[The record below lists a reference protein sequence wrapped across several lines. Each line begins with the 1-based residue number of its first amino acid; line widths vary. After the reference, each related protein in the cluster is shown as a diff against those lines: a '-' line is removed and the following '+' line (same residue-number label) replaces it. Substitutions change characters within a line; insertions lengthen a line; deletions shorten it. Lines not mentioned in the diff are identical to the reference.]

1 MATKKVNIDIIAK
14 DKSKQALNKI
24 RGNLDGL
31 KKSVF
36 NLRNAFIGL
45 GAGLVIRS
53 IVNTGKEIEALQ
65 VRLKFLFGS
74 VEEGSKA
81 FEEMTKYASKVPFS
95 LAEIQK
101 GSGSLA
107 VVAKDAEHLGKLM
120 EMTGNAAALTGLDFA
135 TTADQIQRSLSGGIA
150 ASILFRERGLK
161 ALLGFKQGA
170 RVTAE
175 ETAKVFEEQLGK
187 GGKFYGVT
195 DDLAKTLE
203 GTLSMIGD
211 KVFNFKRVIL
221 EAGFFPELKK
231 QFKTLDDFLA
241 NESKLLDKMATK
253 IGKGLAIAVREL
265 SEAIIFVKDNVDK
278 FALALG
284 GLIALKVAG
293 FFYATMIGLNS
304 LTTAMWAFNF
314 ATKKNIIFGSIMVF
328 AGAMGFLI
336 KKFLEFKGALDVSSM
351 SIDEMEEKIKDLENR
366 KLTGDFF
373 DLGIDDDDQF
383 ATEKITNQIN
393 FLTEAIKQKK
403 NAIVASGGPQKH
415 ANELIDKY
423 FKHTLKLKEEKAAL
437 IKEVEHYNGSIKHAN
452 ELVEKYFQIVTK
464 AKNTVKE
471 YGVNMDHLNELMGK
485 YNIYTVEGEDST
497 DNLTQSMTHLNEL
510 MGKYNIYTV
519 DALDNSKTLW
529 GSFKTGFTDTFSDAI
544 NLTLQFEKAGKRAF
558 TSFDKELRNA
568 LRNGKFNFNE
578 FARSVIIDL
587 TAIIIKQQMILLLQK
602 AIAMFKTFS
611 FGFGFF
617 EKGTMASANTFQHG
631 GFAKKGQPAIVG
643 EAGPELI
650 IPRNNS
656 EVIPNNKLSDLG
668 KNVTVNF
675 NINTVDARGFNE
687 LLVNSRGVIV
697 NMINSAVNEKGR
709 MAIV

>member
-253 IGKGLAIAVREL
+253 IGKGLAIAVKSL
-265 SEAIIFVKDNVDK
+265 SEAIIFVKENVDK

-284 GLIALKVAG
+284 ALIALKVAG
-293 FFYATMIGLNS
+293 FFYAIVTALAS
-304 LTTAMWAFNF
+304 LTVGMKAFNF
-314 ATKKNIIFGSIMVF
+314 ATKKNIIFGSMVVF
-328 AGAMGFLI
+328 AGA
-336 KKFLEFKGALDVSSM
+336 
-351 SIDEMEEKIKDLENR
+351 
-366 KLTGDFF
+366 
-373 DLGIDDDDQF
+373 
-383 ATEKITNQIN
+383 
-393 FLTEAIKQKK
+393 
-403 NAIVASGGPQKH
+403 
-415 ANELIDKY
+415 
-423 FKHTLKLKEEKAAL
+423 
-437 IKEVEHYNGSIKHAN
+437 
-452 ELVEKYFQIVTK
+452 
-464 AKNTVKE
+464 
-471 YGVNMDHLNELMGK
+471 
-485 YNIYTVEGEDST
+485 
-497 DNLTQSMTHLNEL
+497 
-510 MGKYNIYTV
+510 
-519 DALDNSKTLW
+519 
-529 GSFKTGFTDTFSDAI
+529 
-544 NLTLQFEKAGKRAF
+544 
-558 TSFDKELRNA
+558 
-568 LRNGKFNFNE
+568 
-578 FARSVIIDL
+578 
-587 TAIIIKQQMILLLQK
+587 
-602 AIAMFKTFS
+602 
-611 FGFGFF
+611 
-617 EKGTMASANTFQHG
+617 
-631 GFAKKGQPAIVG
+631 
-643 EAGPELI
+643 
-650 IPRNNS
+650 
-656 EVIPNNKLSDLG
+656 IPNLSLFTNSDGSNDLS
-668 KNVTVNF
+668 VT
-675 NINTVDARGFNE
+675 
-687 LLVNSRGVIV
+687 
-697 NMINSAVNEKGR
+697 
-709 MAIV
+709 